1 MRRFITGFMILG
13 CFLMVNTGCSLFD
26 SASSTSKET
35 PTSVASENEKKAS
48 VGSQNEQTGEQ
59 IVRTY
64 LKKEFT
70 GPNEELSKILRID
83 DFAKQNLALKDYID
97 QNYRDLVAENQYQP
111 FINANQI
118 LRWLPHAFR
127 MGYQLQ
133 PKTIELEK
141 ISQNNAYTFKIEL
154 ALTKEGKTNMTTVT
168 GYNNLNRQNKIVD
181 IRDVNDKELVQLL
194 SPRPL
199 K

>member
-1 MRRFITGFMILG
+1 MILG

-83 DFAKQNLALKDYID
+83 DFAKQNLALKHYID
-97 QNYRDLVAENQYQP
+97 QNYRDLVAENQYQM
-111 FINANQI
+111 FINVNQI

-127 MGYQLQ
+127 MGYQLH
-133 PKTIELEK
+133 PESIELEK
-141 ISQNNAYTFKIEL
+141 NSQHNAYTFKVEL
-154 ALTKEGKTNMTTVT
+154 ALTKEGKTNMITVT
-168 GYNNLNRQNKIVD
+168 GYINLNRQNKIVD
-181 IRDVNDKELVQLL
+181 IRDVDDKELVQLL
-194 SPRPL
+194 SPPPP

>member
-1 MRRFITGFMILG
+1 MKRFITGFMILG
-13 CFLMVNTGCSLFD
+13 CFLMINTGCALFD
-26 SASSTSKET
+26 SASSTSKEK
-35 PTSVASENEKKAS
+35 PTTVASENGKKAG
-48 VGSQNEQTGEQ
+48 VGSQNEQTGKQ
-59 IVRTY
+59 IARTY

-83 DFAKQNLALKDYID
+83 DFAKQSFALKDYID
-97 QNYRDLVAENQYQP
+97 KNYRDLVAENQYQS

-118 LRWLPHAFR
+118 LRRLPHAFR
-127 MGYQLQ
+127 MGYQLH
-133 PKTIELEK
+133 PNTIELEK
-141 ISQNNAYTFKIEL
+141 NSQHNAYTFKIKL

-168 GYNNLNRQNKIVD
+168 GYINLNRQNKIVD